1 MARVRIVTDSAC
13 DLSEELA
20 SKHDIVVVPLSIRFG
35 DEELVDRRDLDAAE
49 FWRRCAASSAL
60 PETSAPPPGAFQ
72 AVFEAARDEGYDA
85 VVCLTISAELS
96 SGTHQSATTA
106 AQSMG
111 DYEVHV
117 VDTRSVTMG
126 QGLVAL
132 AAAEAAAAG
141 AGAAEIVTLAGQVA
155 GRTRVYGAIGT
166 LEHLQRGGRIGA
178 AKAMLASMLSIKPV
192 IQVQDGVVAEESK
205 QRTRSRSL
213 QYLADKVKGLAPLE
227 RLAVCDGAA
236 SDIDVFV
243 GLLEGVEIRQGG
255 ILRVDL
261 GPVVGTHAGPES
273 IGVCCQLPAAGPG
286 GGGAAGGAD

>member
-13 DLSEELA
+13 DLSEKLA
-20 SKHDIVVVPLSIRFG
+20 DEHGIDVVPLNIRFG
-35 DEELVDRRDLDAAE
+35 DEEFVDRRDLSPAE
-49 FWRRCAASSAL
+49 FWRRCAASPAL
-60 PETSAPPPGAFQ
+60 PETSAPSPGAFQ
-72 AVFEAARDEGYDA
+72 SVFEAARDGAYDA

-96 SGTHQSATTA
+96 SGTHQSALTA
-106 AQSMG
+106 AQAVAG
-111 DYEVHV
+111 YDVRV

-132 AAAEAAAAG
+132 AAAEAAAGGANATEIVQLAG
-141 AGAAEIVTLAGQVA
+141 AVA
-155 GRTRVYGAIGT
+155 GRTHVYGAIGT

-192 IQVQDGVVAEESK
+192 IQVADGVVAEESK

-236 SDIDVFV
+236 SDIDGFL
-243 GLLEGVEIRQGG
+243 GLLQGVEVRRDG
-255 ILRVDL
+255 ILVVDL
-261 GPVVGTHAGPES
+261 GAVVGTHAGPET
-273 IGVCCQLPAAGPG
+273 IGVCCQLPG
-286 GGGAAGGAD
+286 